1 MTTTYISTVPFSRNN
16 ELWLDGSIL
25 CNNSNITAHSLITG
39 RANAADTRHFSS
51 FYEKIALDIVAET
64 VYNYRY
70 PYISEKT
77 LRPIACKRLFIIVGA
92 PGTLALLRSKGFH
105 TFPDIIDEG
114 YDSILDPIKR
124 WCYLENTIKDFV
136 LKPIDEIKEIVK
148 NKSSILEEN
157 FLTLVN
163 LQSQE
168 IKNINV

>member
-1 MTTTYISTVPFSRNN
+1 MQLAQDIFLVFMKK
-16 ELWLDGSIL
+16 LHLMLLLKL
-25 CNNSNITAHSLITG
+25 CII
-39 RANAADTRHFSS
+39 
-51 FYEKIALDIVAET
+51 IDI
-64 VYNYRY
+64 R
-70 PYISEKT
+70 
-77 LRPIACKRLFIIVGA
+77 IACKRLFIIVGA

-148 NKSSILEEN
+148 SKSSILEEN
-157 FLTLVN
+157 FLTLTH

-168 IKNINV
+168 LKNLNV

>member
-16 ELWLDGSIL
+16 ELWLDGSIPYD
-25 CNNSNITAHSLITG
+25 NSNITAHSLITG
-39 RANAADTRHFSS
+39 GANAIGTRHFSN
-51 FYEKIALDIVAET
+51 FYEKIALVVVTET

-70 PYISEKT
+70 PYISEKS

-124 WCYLENTIKDFV
+124 WCYLENAIKDFV

>member
-1 MTTTYISTVPFSRNN
+1 MTATYISTVPFTRTN
-16 ELWLDGSIL
+16 ELWLDNSIPY
-25 CNNSNITAHSLITG
+25 NNSSITAHSLITG
-39 RANAADTRHFSS
+39 KANAVSTRHFSS
-51 FYEKIALDIVAET
+51 FYEKIALDVVTET

-70 PYISEKT
+70 PYISEKS

-148 NKSSILEEN
+148 SKSSILEEN
-157 FLTLVN
+157 FLTLTH

-168 IKNINV
+168 LKNLNV